1 MEGLQFFL
9 GITLSI
15 FGFFF
20 LYVMAH
26 VAHEQ
31 KTGKGS
37 PLFWEKG
44 GTLDQ
49 IKEWQKEWLKRQD
62 NQ

>member
-1 MEGLQFFL
+1 MEALQFLL
-9 GITLSI
+9 GIIVSF
-15 FGFFF
+15 FGFIF

-37 PLFWEKG
+37 PMFWEEG
-44 GTLDQ
+44 GTLDK
-49 IKEWQKEWLKRQD
+49 IKEWQKDWLNRQ
-62 NQ
+62 